1 MRKWRIPALL
11 STVVFLFAAAVAVA
25 AETAPASGEAAA
37 APPPKP
43 LGVGDKVAKLAV
55 NDLEGKPAEVE
66 VDKGLV
72 AIAFFNTSC
81 SACKAEMALLNALSK
96 QNKSLKVVAVSV
108 DAQGVKTTKPFVE
121 ANKYDRFAFYTD
133 PEYKA
138 PEKFGFSFSPALVVV
153 KDGSIAMKHP
163 GFMNQDEEMLSKA
176 LLK

>member
-1 MRKWRIPALL
+1 MRKWRIPALVF
-11 STVVFLFAAAVAVA
+11 SFLFLLGATVAVA
-25 AETAPASGEAAA
+25 AEPTDAA

-55 NDLEGKPAEVE
+55 SDLEGKAAEVE

-108 DAQGVKTTKPFVE
+108 DAQGAKTTKPFVE
-121 ANKYDRFAFYTD
+121 SNKYDRFAFYID

-153 KDGSIAMKHP
+153 KDGTITMKHP

>member
-11 STVVFLFAAAVAVA
+11 FSFLFLIAATVAVA
-25 AETAPASGEAAA
+25 AQPEAAP

-43 LGVGDKVAKLAV
+43 LAVGDKIAKLSL
-55 NDLEGKPAEVE
+55 NDLDGKTAEVE
-66 VDKGLV
+66 VGKGLV

-81 SACKAEMALLNALSK
+81 SACKAEMALLNAMSK
-96 QNKSLKVVAVSV
+96 QNKNLKVVAVSV
-108 DAQGVKTTKPFVE
+108 DAQGAKTTKPFID
-121 ANKYDRFAFYTD
+121 ASNYGKFAFYID

-153 KDGSIAMKHP
+153 KDGSITMKHP